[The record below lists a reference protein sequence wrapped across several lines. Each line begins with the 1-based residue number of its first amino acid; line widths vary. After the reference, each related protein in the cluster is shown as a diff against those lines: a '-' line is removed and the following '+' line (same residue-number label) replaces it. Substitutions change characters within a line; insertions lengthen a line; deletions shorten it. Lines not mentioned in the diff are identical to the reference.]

1 MKFSCTQENLNLGLI
16 VVSHI
21 ANKNV
26 NLPILG
32 NILMRC
38 DDSGLHIMSTNLEIA
53 IRCHVRGKV
62 EEPGEFTLPS
72 KLCSDYIG
80 LLPKER
86 VDLTKDGNTIIVSC
100 GTYQTRLN
108 GVDASE
114 FPLIPT
120 LDRKQ
125 KFTVKVNDLRK
136 AIGQTLFAVAPNE
149 SRPEISGVLFRFAPG
164 EGSVSILILAATD
177 SYRLAEKII
186 PVLADTQLSDALSV
200 IVPAR
205 TVSELTRILGLF
217 KDSVE
222 RSEEVEIFINDNQI
236 LFVFDS
242 VELISRTIEGK
253 YPDYKQLIPDS
264 FETQIVVNKDDLYR
278 AVKTTSLF
286 SRTGLHDIRLT
297 FSSNGNVKISAMNS
311 QTGEQTV
318 DLDGDING
326 KENDITVNFKY
337 FLDGLGNLETDDVLI
352 QMIDGVSPCLL
363 RPKISGDASARADYL
378 YIVMPIRQ

>member
-1 MKFSCTQENLNLGLI
+1 MKFSCTQENLNLGLS

-21 ANKNV
+21 ANRNV

-32 NILMRC
+32 NILIKC
-38 DDSGLHIMSTNLEIA
+38 DDAGLHLMSTNLEIA
-53 IRCHVRGKV
+53 VRCHVRGKI
-62 EEPGEFTLPS
+62 EESGEFTLPS

-86 VDLTKDGNTIIVSC
+86 VDFTKEENSVTVSC

-108 GVDASE
+108 GVNASE

-120 LDRKQ
+120 IDRQQ

-149 SRPEISGVLFRFAPG
+149 SRPEISGVLFKFAAE
-164 EGSVSILILAATD
+164 EGSGSTLTLAATD
-177 SYRLAEKII
+177 SYRLAEKVI
-186 PVLADTQLSDALSV
+186 PVLANAQMNDTLSV

-205 TVSELTRILGLF
+205 TVAELTRILSLF

-222 RSEEVEIFINDNQI
+222 RTEELEIFISDNQI

-253 YPDYKQLIPDS
+253 YPDYRQLIPDG
-264 FETQIVVNKDDLYR
+264 FETQIVVSKNELHR

-286 SRTGLHDIRLT
+286 SRVGLHDIHLAFT
-297 FSSNGNVKISAMNS
+297 SEGNVKVSAMNS

-318 DLDGDING
+318 NLDGNISG
-326 KENDITVNFKY
+326 KENDITVNYKY
-337 FLDGLGNLETDDVLI
+337 FLDGIGNMETDDVLI

-363 RPKISGDASARADYL
+363 RPKGAGDASALADYL